1 MGPTCTRVQ
10 ILKLRYC
17 IPAQYHSPQKAHHH
31 NASWAQQ
38 KRCRYWAVSDIYY
51 SHSFPKVK
59 VFSWFLLTY
68 LSQGK
73 PDWCLL
79 LLSKTLFCMNID
91 ANDWWC
97 EMGQKRFQNCVILF
111 AAGRDDRADIRHLVD
126 NDWSW
131 VVTLDSRWH
140 RYFCPYSLCR
150 QISLS
155 LVF

>member
-1 MGPTCTRVQ
+1 MNVMIIRFG
-10 ILKLRYC
+10 ILE
-17 IPAQYHSPQKAHHH
+17 QYHSPQKAHQ
-31 NASWAQQ
+31 NGSWAEQ
-38 KRCRYWAVSDIYY
+38 KRCRYWAVSDIYS

-59 VFSWFLLTY
+59 VFSCFFLIY

-79 LLSKTLFCMNID
+79 LLSKTLFCMILMQMTD
-91 ANDWWC
+91 DV
-97 EMGQKRFQNCVILF
+97 RFQNYVILF
-111 AAGRDDRADIRHLVD
+111 AAGRDDRADVRRLGD

-150 QISLS
+150 QLSLS
-155 LVF
+155 F